1 MDNIATAT
9 LNTFGNQP
17 KADSVP
23 PSEDPIFVLTA
34 SQLRQIITQAVQDA
48 LQPLQDEVMQLR
60 ATVARQDE
68 KIRSLESTQESE
80 ISRVCV
86 DIAVDRQRIAKLEKS
101 TPGPTDEE
109 RIAKLEGY
117 LRDKKSAGLRP
128 EASFTEARAYL
139 EVSRSQFSQL
149 ISKLDPRDFVISPN
163 PLNYKSK
170 LIGLSHKM

>member
-1 MDNIATAT
+1 MRVRRSAYEPHRCGRWGAGGTQPNGARPSQGEEIAA
-9 LNTFGNQP
+9 
-17 KADSVP
+17 
-23 PSEDPIFVLTA
+23 
-34 SQLRQIITQAVQDA
+34 LRLKLA
-48 LQPLQDEVMQLR
+48 
-60 ATVARQDE
+60 
-68 KIRSLESTQESE
+68 SLESLQEQDTTR
-80 ISRVCV
+80 ICL
-86 DIAVDRQRIAKLEKS
+86 DIAYDRQRIAKLEKS

-109 RIAKLEGY
+109 RIGKLEGY
-117 LRDKKSAGLRP
+117 LKDKKSAGLRP